1 MKFKKNWYL
10 VNIWWNRRVLSL
22 DYVKFCCLGIVVLG
36 YMLYYLIE
44 KGIIE
49 YFIIELKNNKCIDY
63 YYL

>member
-1 MKFKKNWYL
+1 M
-10 VNIWWNRRVLSL
+10 LSL

-49 YFIIELKNNKCIDY
+49 YFIIELKNNIGKCIDY